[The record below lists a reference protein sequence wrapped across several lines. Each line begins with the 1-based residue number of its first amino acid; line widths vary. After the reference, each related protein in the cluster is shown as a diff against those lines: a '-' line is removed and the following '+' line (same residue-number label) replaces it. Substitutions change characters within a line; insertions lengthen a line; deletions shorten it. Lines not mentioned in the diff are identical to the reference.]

1 MRAQNEVSTPPDA
14 VPSTVQL
21 LSGKAHSWLY
31 RLAAQAQERTKALS
45 QPPIHAPLPD
55 LDQRVRQIG
64 EW

>member
-1 MRAQNEVSTPPDA
+1 MRAQNENSTPPA
-14 VPSTVQL
+14 AAANAVQL

-31 RLAAQAQERTKALS
+31 RLAAQAQERTDALS
-45 QPPIHAPLPD
+45 QPPVHSPLPD